1 MTLTHSERH
10 YGLDRDFKKKKG
22 IDPNERN
29 VCKQKYVR
37 VYLAF
42 DHEQYCSI
50 CTQFLTPVKRKIVGD

>member
-1 MTLTHSERH
+1 MTLAHSERH

-37 VYLAF
+37 AYLVF
-42 DHEQYCSI
+42 DHE
-50 CTQFLTPVKRKIVGD
+50 